1 MRLNHRTLKT
11 IYVKERELVVDPVYG
26 SEEEDYSET
35 YTTIKANVQPSSGQ
49 LERELYGERINNMF
63 NVLCPLE
70 TNIKESNGVCLDI
83 EATEKPNYKVIS
95 VRIWNQHKFVVIEK
109 CLV

>member
-1 MRLNHRTLKT
+1 MRLNHRTLKA
-11 IYVKERELVVDPVYG
+11 IYVKERENIVDPVYG
-26 SEEEDYSET
+26 SEEEGYSET
-35 YTTIKANVQPSSGQ
+35 YQTIKANLQPSSGQ

-70 TNIKESNGVCLDI
+70 SIIKESDGVCLDI
-83 EATEKPNYKVIS
+83 EATEEPNYKVIS